1 MSQSKCGG
9 VCSAVT
15 RPALQRMS
23 VEEALLSRRSVR
35 AFLPRPVSRSTVEG
49 ILELASRSASNSNG
63 QPWQVHV
70 LSGTAKDRLTAAL
83 LQAHDAGE
91 RVQRCEF
98 DYQPRPDEWV
108 EPFQSRRSDFGQG
121 LYGETLGIDFT
132 DLAGRDAHHR
142 RNYEFFGAP
151 IGIFL
156 TVSRHQLD
164 SALIDAGLFLQATML
179 AARAS
184 GLDTCPQASFLDYYP
199 VIRSHL
205 EIPDDHRII
214 CGLSLGYADTSHRLH
229 SFTTPRQR
237 VTDFATFYEDRTE
250 GAMTTGGLDS
260 GTASSSQW
268 QMHEFRAGG
277 QTLIAHAAW
286 AGWIQ
291 DSPVQPVGEPGSS
304 V

>member
-1 MSQSKCGG
+1 
-9 VCSAVT
+9 
-15 RPALQRMS
+15 MS

-35 AFLPRPVSRSTVEG
+35 AFLPRPVSRSTVER

-70 LSGTAKDRLTAAL
+70 LSGAAKDRLTAAL

-108 EPFQSRRSDFGQG
+108 EPFLSRRSDFGQG

-151 IGIFL
+151 VGIFL

-205 EIPDDHRII
+205 EIADDHRII
-214 CGLSLGYADTSHRLH
+214 CGLSLGYADASHRLN
-229 SFTTPRQR
+229 SFATSRQR
-237 VTDFATFYEDRTE
+237 VTDFATFYEE
-250 GAMTTGGLDS
+250 GAEDAVTTDGHTSGIASLPQWPTHGLS
-260 GTASSSQW
+260 
-268 QMHEFRAGG
+268 AGG
-277 QTLIAHAAW
+277 ETNINHEAW
-286 AGWIQ
+286 AGWLQ
-291 DSPVQPVGEPGSS
+291 DSQDHPVRECESS